1 MLWELASLPDT
12 ERALASRRQWQAC
25 VYAESMRFKG
35 KFRGR
40 KDVEYSEEIKE
51 PSLPPS
57 LYSHELYLIIDRRD
71 NVALLHHLFYSKKR
85 GAQVEASEE
94 ARGAALEEGPT
105 AEVPSGPQPA
115 VRCRARFFAALAPR
129 EDPRDLFASTCSRLV
144 KVNGDTV
151 NGDTVN
157 GDTVNG
163 DTVFQMD
170 LVSTSLE
177 RGFRVIL
184 KDSREV
190 AATLVDLLGDT
201 PSYYFCVQESA
212 DAKDDRLTLNFL
224 IRLRLS
230 THPVVALS
238 SPLADD
244 DDEGEAAPSNPV
256 CPGEPGGASPRDA
269 ASDFLAE
276 LDVLVRLLSFVRAEN
291 GEDAAI
297 EQSEADRQIVVAVR
311 EKALRLASAWSED
324 SSTLF
329 MKELDTRL
337 ARLNTV

>member
-40 KDVEYSEEIKE
+40 KDVEDSEKINE

-94 ARGAALEEGPT
+94 ARAAAPEEGPA

-151 NGDTVN
+151 FPTG
-157 GDTVNG
+157 
-163 DTVFQMD
+163 

-184 KDSREV
+184 KDSRKV

-201 PSYYFCVQESA
+201 PSYYFFVQESA

-244 DDEGEAAPSNPV
+244 DDEGEAVPSNPV

-276 LDVLVRLLSFVRAEN
+276 LDVLVRLLTFVRAEN
-291 GEDAAI
+291 GKDAAI

-311 EKALRLASAWSED
+311 ERALWLASAWSED

-329 MKELDTRL
+329 TKELDTRL